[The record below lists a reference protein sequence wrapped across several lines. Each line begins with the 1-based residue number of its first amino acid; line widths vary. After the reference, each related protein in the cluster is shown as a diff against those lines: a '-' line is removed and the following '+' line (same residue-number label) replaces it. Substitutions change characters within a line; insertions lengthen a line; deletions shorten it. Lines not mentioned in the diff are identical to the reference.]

1 MEDFRTPTLRDALR
15 ASPADA
21 YRDFFRLQ
29 ERLRDE
35 GDVERVR
42 ELAQELWDV
51 LPELAFESGEDRA
64 RFHHNVAVFFGSL
77 GEAADLSRART
88 CFAVAMDWWH
98 EPEDSGWHARVL
110 HNFATAL
117 SNLGTTSSELEEAV
131 DLFGRALEWR
141 TEKREI
147 ARAVTL
153 HHLGLAWRRLAELSP
168 EQAADALEKSAA
180 ALGEAAEIRA
190 RHGLA
195 EGHALSLF
203 HLALS
208 LEKAGSEEAAARFE
222 EAAAAFDRL
231 GMEAQAE
238 ISRKR
243 ARSLA

>member
-1 MEDFRTPTLRDALR
+1 MAR
-15 ASPADA
+15 A
-21 YRDFFRLQ
+21 
-29 ERLRDE
+29 
-35 GDVERVR
+35 R
-42 ELAQELWDV
+42 ELAEELWAV
-51 LPELAFESGEDRA
+51 LPELAFDSGEDRA
-64 RFHHNVAVFFGSL
+64 RFHHNVAVFFGSP

-88 CFAVAMDWWH
+88 CFAVAMDWWR

-131 DLFGRALEWR
+131 DLFVRALEWR
-141 TEKREI
+141 TGEREI

-153 HHLGLAWRRLAELSP
+153 HHLGLAWRKFGELAP
-168 EQAADALEKSAA
+168 ERAGEALEKSAA
-180 ALGEAAEIRA
+180 ALAEAAEIRA

-203 HLALS
+203 HLAVS
-208 LEKAGSEEAAARFE
+208 LERAGSAEAASRFE

-243 ARSLA
+243 ADAVR